1 MTTTPAQPDPSVY
14 SADVRAATICP
25 GPSKVKRSPTWVSAL
40 FLFAITPCLQVLAQA
55 PAGKQT
61 VIEVPFDFI
70 HRSIVVQATVNGHG
84 PFWMLL
90 DTGADPSIVELET
103 AKSIGLKISANGQ
116 QGSGGG
122 TGDNLAYETSL
133 PEVQLGGLTA
143 SNVDALAMDLSKL
156 SSALGRPISGV
167 LGYSLLKMR
176 IVQIDYPNCKLR
188 FYTSA
193 PSCAGAAR
201 THSSRCT
208 TLSFRYKDD
217 MLASGVTVE
226 GKPVT
231 TNVDTGSNSNFQLT
245 PTAVD
250 KLGLSEDVAR
260 AHATSSVGFNGN
272 LKNLEGKVRN
282 VTVGTISVNDPTVV
296 FFGKGMGMDKE
307 PWDLRI
313 GNAFLQNFVVT
324 LDYPHGRITLAGP

>member
-1 MTTTPAQPDPSVY
+1 M
-14 SADVRAATICP
+14 
-25 GPSKVKRSPTWVSAL
+25 KRSFACVSAL
-40 FLFAITPCLQVLAQA
+40 FLFAITYCLHALAQA
-55 PAGKQT
+55 PVVQQT
-61 VIEVPFDFI
+61 VIEVPFEFI
-70 HRSIVVQATVNGHG
+70 QGSVVVQASLNGHG
-84 PFWMLL
+84 PFWMML
-90 DTGADPSIVELET
+90 DTGADPSIVEIET
-103 AKSIGLKISANGQ
+103 AKKVGLKIAASGQ

-122 TGDNLAYETSL
+122 TDANLAYETSL
-133 PEVQLGGLTA
+133 PLVQLGGLTA
-143 SNVDALAMDLSKL
+143 SDVDALAMDLSKL

-176 IVQIDYPNCKLR
+176 IVQIDYPNCKVR

-193 PSCAGAAR
+193 PSCTGAAR
-201 THSSRCT
+201 PPSPKCT

-217 MLASGVTVE
+217 ILAAGATVD

-245 PTAVD
+245 PAAVD

-260 AHATSSVGFNGN
+260 AHASSSVGFNGD
-272 LKNLEGKVRN
+272 LKNREGKVRN

-313 GNAFLQNFVVT
+313 GNAFLKNFVVT
-324 LDYPHGRITLAGP
+324 LDYPAGRITLSAP